1 MLLALM
7 HAASAE
13 VQAGRL
19 PAAEAESALAATVLG
34 ALSSN

>member
-13 VQAGRL
+13 MQTGRM

-34 ALSSN
+34 ALTA